1 MNPSLRRFAVP
12 MALIIALG
20 FITST
25 AGFAA
30 TERGGLHW
38 PDWLGFLS
46 NLWAPEG
53 CMVEPVGGCRDSNAS
68 TPILLDQGC
77 GLDPVGRCT
86 SASAPAPRDEGCG
99 VEPVGGCR
107 N

>member
-12 MALIIALG
+12 MAFIIALG
-20 FITST
+20 LTAPT

-30 TERGGLHW
+30 TERSGLHW

-46 NLWAPEG
+46 HLWAPQR
-53 CMVEPVGGCRDSNAS
+53 CTV
-68 TPILLDQGC
+68 
-77 GLDPVGRCT
+77 DPVGRCIDT
-86 SASAPAPRDEGCG
+86 SAPAPRDQGTNASAPAPRDEGCM
-99 VEPVGGCR
+99 VEPVGRCG